1 MTRNR
6 DRISCFRC
14 REYDHSANGCPNTG
28 TNDSD
33 EYESDSAAL
42 QLMTTDI
49 EAHDNYDIARFTE
62 EVDHLN
68 L

>member
-1 MTRNR
+1 MG
-6 DRISCFRC
+6 I
-14 REYDHSANGCPNTG
+14 
-28 TNDSD
+28 NDSD
-33 EYESDSAAL
+33 EYESDSEAL

-49 EAHDNYDIARFTE
+49 KAHDNYDIATFTE